1 MYGTRANTAVASPDR
16 IISTQSEVEG
26 GVTISKSDSL
36 LSLLDKE
43 GSDAK
48 QEQQRNSLRML
59 SEKNFKVTKRLQQRR
74 IASSST
80 SI

>member
-1 MYGTRANTAVASPDR
+1 MYGTRANTVVASPDR

-43 GSDAK
+43 GSNAK
-48 QEQQRNSLRML
+48 QEQ
-59 SEKNFKVTKRLQQRR
+59 
-74 IASSST
+74 
-80 SI
+80 